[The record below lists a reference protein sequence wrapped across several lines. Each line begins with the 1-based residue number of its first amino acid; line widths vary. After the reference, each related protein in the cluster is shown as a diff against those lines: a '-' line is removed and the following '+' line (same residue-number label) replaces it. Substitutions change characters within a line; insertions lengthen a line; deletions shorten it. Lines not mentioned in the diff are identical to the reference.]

1 MVYSPSCS
9 VSWRYSWLSFCPV
22 ELMSLER
29 KKGGEVEGK
38 RGKEPICIYDDHLS
52 TKTFILGFRKGGTVL
67 NQIVTELGFSD
78 IGFNVNSPGVG
89 HPKDRKFSS
98 SEEIYAVPETKE
110 GLLNNIS
117 ERFIMLMLV

>member
-1 MVYSPSCS
+1 MDTK
-9 VSWRYSWLSFCPV
+9 SFCTP
-22 ELMSLER
+22 SF
-29 KKGGEVEGK
+29 
-38 RGKEPICIYDDHLS
+38 CFS
-52 TKTFILGFRKGGTVL
+52 QTKTFILGFRKGGTVL